1 MVMNDD
7 WLEAL
12 GDGVQCDNHSHKA
25 VGRFNKHERR
35 EVQDLFTQITS
46 LNMTSIASVCHT
58 DAQTVDLLLQEFFA
72 TAADQVR
79 QGQRIRLNF
88 KTGFLNVANGL
99 VYWQLSRELRMRH
112 ESTAFERDDE
122 SSVPSTV

>member
-1 MVMNDD
+1 MNDD
-7 WLEAL
+7 WLEAC
-12 GDGVQCDNHSHKA
+12 GDVVQCDNHSHKA
-25 VGRFNKHERR
+25 VGRFNKNERR
-35 EVQDLFTQITS
+35 EVQDLFSQITS

-88 KTGFLNVANGL
+88 KSGFLNVANGF
-99 VYWQLSRELRMRH
+99 V
-112 ESTAFERDDE
+112 
-122 SSVPSTV
+122 